1 MRVHILSIPFF
12 FKLLS
17 STFFF
22 SLSVNAMASYRVTT
36 FLSMLVQGREDSKLP
51 SQGSSGLLI
60 WFIFL
65 FSGCSHEPQSKHRC
79 FLSIS
84 PQRCPINL
92 LIKLK
97 FLGPSKKFFASYFEF
112 SGTQP
117 VAPFGTSENPCVGT
131 GVSIFALSMSTPV
144 PQGCILKTS
153 RGVT

>member
-1 MRVHILSIPFF
+1 
-12 FKLLS
+12 
-17 STFFF
+17 
-22 SLSVNAMASYRVTT
+22 
-36 FLSMLVQGREDSKLP
+36 MLVQGREDSKLP

-92 LIKLK
+92 LINLK

-131 GVSIFALSMSTPV
+131 GVSIFVLSMSTPV

-153 RGVT
+153 RGVTWFWNPNCFPDFRLKSSYWYGLSCSRHDLLCV